1 MATKKLSEIAAKYNF
16 DYDDFEK
23 FVEDNYHSSTKRR
36 LLGNKMIT
44 EIFDSKVDECVNAY
58 KSSLPE
64 IMEKNEKARE
74 EAIKQANALDER
86 KKAVSKILI
95 TSGFSF
101 DGYTITKY
109 SGYISGD
116 DAVQVDRGLNIF
128 AGIGTANVCDGLMS
142 SLVKIRRKA
151 LQELKEAAYDLG
163 CNAVIGVDFDYITLD
178 PQTAS
183 ITGGTTYMPYVFGV
197 TANGNAVIIEKNEA

>member
-23 FVEDNYHSSTKRR
+23 FVEDNYHSSTKIR

-142 SLVKIRRKA
+142 SLVKIRRNWDEISKA
-151 LQELKEAAYDLG
+151 ICG
-163 CNAVIGVDFDYITLD
+163 H
-178 PQTAS
+178 
-183 ITGGTTYMPYVFGV
+183 
-197 TANGNAVIIEKNEA
+197 GNHKG